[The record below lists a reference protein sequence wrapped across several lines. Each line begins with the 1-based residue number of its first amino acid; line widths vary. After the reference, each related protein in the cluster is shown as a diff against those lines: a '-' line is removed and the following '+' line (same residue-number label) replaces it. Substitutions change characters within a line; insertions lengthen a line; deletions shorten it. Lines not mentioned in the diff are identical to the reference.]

1 MSESSKTAVTE
12 PRLNP
17 TGCLMSFFYSTSAS
31 LCRSLSADHAVMFD
45 PSGCKSCRFIL
56 TKQQVLVTRG
66 ANTVMC
72 IQGISVI
79 SKEKNLHQPALKPV
93 GQENRG
99 VFLIY
104 IYQYL
109 MYSDFPCC
117 FINIQHFSD
126 SWFLALEESEKPYTP
141 LPLTL
146 TAVRWRSHKPSAHT
160 SAVHY

>member
-1 MSESSKTAVTE
+1 M
-12 PRLNP
+12 
-17 TGCLMSFFYSTSAS
+17 
-31 LCRSLSADHAVMFD
+31 CRSLSADHAVMFD
-45 PSGCKSCRFIL
+45 PSGRKSCCFIL
-56 TKQQVLVTRG
+56 TKQQVVVTRG

-79 SKEKNLHQPALKPV
+79 SKEKNLHQPALVPV
-93 GQENRG
+93 GRENRG
-99 VFLIY
+99 VFFEY

-126 SWFLALEESEKPYTP
+126 PWFLAVEESEKKTYKP

-146 TAVRWRSHKPSAHT
+146 TAVRWRSHKPSART
-160 SAVHY
+160 SAVHYWPLKAWQASWHAVTVAKELRASDR

>member
-1 MSESSKTAVTE
+1 MSYV
-12 PRLNP
+12 L
-17 TGCLMSFFYSTSAS
+17 FYSTSAS
-31 LCRSLSADHAVMFD
+31 MCRSRSADHAVMFD
-45 PSGCKSCRFIL
+45 PSGRKSCCFIL
-56 TKQQVLVTRG
+56 TKQQVVVTRG

-79 SKEKNLHQPALKPV
+79 SKEKNLHQPALVPV
-93 GQENRG
+93 GRENRG
-99 VFLIY
+99 GFFDY

-109 MYSDFPCC
+109 
-117 FINIQHFSD
+117 IHA
-126 SWFLALEESEKPYTP
+126 ALSTSSIFRIPGFWLWRKAKKKPYKP